1 METSNIGDRFL
12 TFTIIDLRLLMINY
26 MFIFILFNLSLALP
40 EYYHS
45 FDEINLGKYSDCAKI
60 ETLLDNPKIDVLT
73 INEQA

>member
-1 METSNIGDRFL
+1 
-12 TFTIIDLRLLMINY
+12 

-60 ETLLDNPKIDVLT
+60 ETLIDNPKINVLT
-73 INEQA
+73 INEQAQFKTFLMFGEHARELISPETGI